1 MTAAAIAAK
10 TETQWLVIFGLFG
23 AGASLSEIGSAT
35 LGLEMGRRE
44 RRATFLAVGALV
56 NLPAM
61 LMASVLSYWFH
72 DRFELLATATLIS
85 MLVAMAFL
93 APLKEPHE
101 QTAPE
106 S

>member
-1 MTAAAIAAK
+1 
-10 TETQWLVIFGLFG
+10 
-23 AGASLSEIGSAT
+23 
-35 LGLEMGRRE
+35 MGRRE

-61 LMASVLSYWFH
+61 LIASGLSYWFH
-72 DRFELLATATLIS
+72 DRFELLAMAAVIS
-85 MLVAMAFL
+85 MLVSMACL

-101 QTAPE
+101 RAADALE